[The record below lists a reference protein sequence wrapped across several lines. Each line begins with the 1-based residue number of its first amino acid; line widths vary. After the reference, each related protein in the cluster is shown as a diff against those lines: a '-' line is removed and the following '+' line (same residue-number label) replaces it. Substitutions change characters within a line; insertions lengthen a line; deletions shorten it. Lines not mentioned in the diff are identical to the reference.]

1 MGSKDDGYDVI
12 VVGCGI
18 AGLSAAVSAQQ
29 AGARVAL
36 LERAPK
42 EERGGNT
49 RYTESFWR
57 MQSHDAVSE
66 DFWDRFAENAGGHL
80 DPAVIEESVKPYD
93 EWPRLLRG
101 LGFVDPE
108 LVTTLADNAGPT
120 LRWLT
125 GFGISFDF
133 LPNYFIT
140 ESTTR
145 MAPAGGGLALVEA
158 LAAHAESVPDRIAIH
173 YETTA
178 RRLIQDDEGR
188 TNGVGATG
196 ANNRTTRLH
205 ARAVVLASGGFEGN
219 PEMLSRYLGPQS
231 QFIRPVARGGYY
243 NRGEGIRMALEIGA
257 APCGD
262 YGSFHA
268 QPVDPRSGQHEPV
281 VLNYPYGILVN
292 REGRRFVDEA
302 PATVDASYEAA
313 SRWMMAQTEGIAFA
327 ITDARLDDVPNWQ
340 KSVRTDQPPV
350 EAKTPAALAQALGV
364 DGDGLARTL
373 DAYNAACRAE
383 DGFKPLATG
392 QARDGGPH
400 AQKIQLGASRGPAA
414 LPRLADHRRQL
425 LHRRR
430 PQDQPAGSG
439 AQHRRRD
446 DPRPLRGGRDR
457 RPLLPHLYGLHLG
470 DAGRGL
476 RPDRRPRRG
485 GAQEPPVVGGVA
497 VSQIALPTV
506 FMRGGTSKGLFFHR
520 RDLPAERARWD
531 ALFLAA
537 LGSPD
542 PHGRQ
547 LDGMGGGISSASTVT
562 PMLPSSSTTC
572 SGRSMLQPSA
582 RPWSRPRSQAWSP
595 RCGGRR

>member
-1 MGSKDDGYDVI
+1 MGSKVDGYDVI

-42 EERGGNT
+42 EERDGNT

-66 DFWDRFAENAGGHL
+66 DFLDRFAENAGGHL

-158 LAAHAESVPDRIAIH
+158 LAAHAETVPDRIAIH

-188 TNGVGATG
+188 ANGVEATG
-196 ANNRTTRLH
+196 ANNRTARLH

-257 APCGD
+257 APYAPSSTIDRKAFCRYWIASLDEQTLRGVQAWLRGARECARCSSRPEARRRARRPTLTRSCGC
-262 YGSFHA
+262 
-268 QPVDPRSGQHEPV
+268 
-281 VLNYPYGILVN
+281 
-292 REGRRFVDEA
+292 
-302 PATVDASYEAA
+302 
-313 SRWMMAQTEGIAFA
+313 
-327 ITDARLDDVPNWQ
+327 
-340 KSVRTDQPPV
+340 
-350 EAKTPAALAQALGV
+350 
-364 DGDGLARTL
+364 ARTT
-373 DAYNAACRAE
+373 R
-383 DGFKPLATG
+383 
-392 QARDGGPH
+392 
-400 AQKIQLGASRGPAA
+400 
-414 LPRLADHRRQL
+414 
-425 LHRRR
+425 
-430 PQDQPAGSG
+430 AGS
-439 AQHRRRD
+439 
-446 DPRPLRGGRDR
+446 
-457 RPLLPHLYGLHLG
+457 
-470 DAGRGL
+470 
-476 RPDRRPRRG
+476 
-485 GAQEPPVVGGVA
+485 
-497 VSQIALPTV
+497 
-506 FMRGGTSKGLFFHR
+506 
-520 RDLPAERARWD
+520 RA
-531 ALFLAA
+531 
-537 LGSPD
+537 
-542 PHGRQ
+542 
-547 LDGMGGGISSASTVT
+547 T
-562 PMLPSSSTTC
+562 
-572 SGRSMLQPSA
+572 A
-582 RPWSRPRSQAWSP
+582 RKACARTSQAWNSRTCGSP
-595 RCGGRR
+595 ARTCAARSS

>member
-1 MGSKDDGYDVI
+1 MPGGDDGYDVI

-29 AGARVAL
+29 TGARVAL
-36 LERAPK
+36 LERAPR

-57 MQSHDAVSE
+57 MRSHDEVSE
-66 DFWDRFAENAGGHL
+66 DFVDRFAENAGGHL
-80 DPAVIEESVKPYD
+80 DPGVIEESVKPYD
-93 EWPRLLRG
+93 EWPGLLRG

-125 GFGISFDF
+125 GFGVEFDV

-158 LAAHAESVPDRIAIH
+158 LVAHAESVSDRIAIH

-178 RRLIQDDEGR
+178 RRLTVDADGR
-188 TNGVGATG
+188 VNGVEASGT
-196 ANNRTTRLH
+196 NNRTSRLH
-205 ARAVVLASGGFEGN
+205 ARAVVLASGGFQGN

-313 SRWMMAQTEGIAFA
+313 SRHIMAQTEGIAFA
-327 ITDARLDDVPNWQ
+327 ITDAKLDDVPNWQ

-350 EAKTPAALAQALGV
+350 EAETPATLADALGI
-364 DGDGLARTL
+364 DREGFTRTL
-373 DAYNAACRAE
+373 GDYNAACRSE
-383 DGFKPLATG
+383 DGFKPLALDGLATESLSPPKSNW
-392 QARDGGPH
+392 ARPVDRPPFRAWPIIAANCFTFGGLKIDPH
-400 AQKIQLGASRGPAA
+400 ARVLNTDGEVIPGLYAA
-414 LPRLADHRRQL
+414 GET
-425 LHRRR
+425 
-430 PQDQPAGSG
+430 AG
-439 AQHRRRD
+439 
-446 DPRPLRGGRDR
+446 
-457 RPLLPHLYGLHLG
+457 LYYRTYTGSTS
-470 DAGRGL
+470 
-476 RPDRRPRRG
+476 
-485 GAQEPPVVGGVA
+485 V
-497 VSQIALPTV
+497 
-506 FMRGGTSKGLFFHR
+506 MRGAVFGRTAGAHAAAR
-520 RDLPAERARWD
+520 RNR
-531 ALFLAA
+531 
-537 LGSPD
+537 
-542 PHGRQ
+542 
-547 LDGMGGGISSASTVT
+547 
-562 PMLPSSSTTC
+562 
-572 SGRSMLQPSA
+572 
-582 RPWSRPRSQAWSP
+582 
-595 RCGGRR
+595 

>member
-1 MGSKDDGYDVI
+1 MSAGDDGYDVI

-36 LERAPK
+36 LERAPR

-57 MQSHDAVSE
+57 MRSRDEVSE
-66 DFWDRFAENAGGHL
+66 DFLDRFAENAGGHV
-80 DPAVIEESVKPYD
+80 DPGVIEDSVKPYD

-108 LVTTLADNAGPT
+108 LVATLAEGAGPT
-120 LRWLT
+120 PRWLS
-125 GFGISFDF
+125 GFGVAFDF

-178 RRLIQDDEGR
+178 RHLILDDDGR
-188 TNGVGATG
+188 VSGIEASG
-196 ANNRTTRLH
+196 ANNRLHRLG

-231 QFIRPVARGGYY
+231 QFIRPVARSGYY
-243 NRGEGIRMALEIGA
+243 NRGEGIRMALDVAA

-268 QPVDPRSGQHEPV
+268 QPVDLRSGQHEPV

-302 PATVDASYEAA
+302 SATVDASYEAA
-313 SRWMMAQTEGIAFA
+313 SRQIMTQLEGVAFA
-327 ITDARLDDVPNWQ
+327 ITDARLDDVPSWQ

-350 EAKTPAALAQALGV
+350 EAESAAALAEVLGI
-364 DGDGLARTL
+364 DGAGLARTL
-373 DAYNAACRAE
+373 AAYNGACRAE
-383 DGFKPLATG
+383 DSFTPLALDGLGTEGIDPPKSNWVRPIDRPPFRAWPIIAANCFTFGGLKINPTAQVLNTDGEAIPGLYAAGETADLYHRTYTG
-392 QARDGGPH
+392 STSVMR
-400 AQKIQLGASRGPAA
+400 GAVFG
-414 LPRLADHRRQL
+414 
-425 LHRRR
+425 
-430 PQDQPAGSG
+430 
-439 AQHRRRD
+439 
-446 DPRPLRGGRDR
+446 
-457 RPLLPHLYGLHLG
+457 
-470 DAGRGL
+470 
-476 RPDRRPRRG
+476 
-485 GAQEPPVVGGVA
+485 
-497 VSQIALPTV
+497 QIA
-506 FMRGGTSKGLFFHR
+506 GL
-520 RDLPAERARWD
+520 DAAARKNK
-531 ALFLAA
+531 
-537 LGSPD
+537 
-542 PHGRQ
+542 
-547 LDGMGGGISSASTVT
+547 
-562 PMLPSSSTTC
+562 
-572 SGRSMLQPSA
+572 
-582 RPWSRPRSQAWSP
+582 
-595 RCGGRR
+595 

>member
-1 MGSKDDGYDVI
+1 M
-12 VVGCGI
+12 
-18 AGLSAAVSAQQ
+18 
-29 AGARVAL
+29 
-36 LERAPK
+36 
-42 EERGGNT
+42 
-49 RYTESFWR
+49 
-57 MQSHDAVSE
+57 
-66 DFWDRFAENAGGHL
+66 
-80 DPAVIEESVKPYD
+80 
-93 EWPRLLRG
+93 PR
-101 LGFVDPE
+101 
-108 LVTTLADNAGPT
+108 
-120 LRWLT
+120 
-125 GFGISFDF
+125 
-133 LPNYFIT
+133 
-140 ESTTR
+140 
-145 MAPAGGGLALVEA
+145 
-158 LAAHAESVPDRIAIH
+158 SVPDRIAIH

-188 TNGVGATG
+188 ANGVEATG
-196 ANNRTTRLH
+196 ANNRTTRLR

-313 SRWMMAQTEGIAFA
+313 SRRMMAQTEGIAFA

-340 KSVRTDQPPV
+340 KSVRTDLPPV
-350 EAKTPAALAQALGV
+350 EAEAPTALG
-364 DGDGLARTL
+364 
-373 DAYNAACRAE
+373 
-383 DGFKPLATG
+383 
-392 QARDGGPH
+392 
-400 AQKIQLGASRGPAA
+400 SS
-414 LPRLADHRRQL
+414 PR
-425 LHRRR
+425 HRRR
-430 PQDQPAGSG
+430 RARAHAGRLQRRLPQPMTASSRWRWTGS
-439 AQHRRRD
+439 RRRAS
-446 DPRPLRGGRDR
+446 RPEN
-457 RPLLPHLYGLHLG
+457 PT
-470 DAGRGL
+470 GRGL

-497 VSQIALPTV
+497 VSQIALPAV

>member
-1 MGSKDDGYDVI
+1 MSGGDDGYDVI

-36 LERAPK
+36 LERAPRD
-42 EERGGNT
+42 ERGGNT

-57 MQSHDAVSE
+57 MQSHDEVAE
-66 DFWDRFAENAGGHL
+66 DFLDRFAENAGGHL
-80 DPAVIEESVKPYD
+80 DPAVIEDSVKPYD
-93 EWPRLLRG
+93 AWPGLLRG

-108 LVTTLADNAGPT
+108 LVTTLAGGAGPT

-125 GFGISFDF
+125 GFGVAFDF

-158 LAAHAESVPDRIAIH
+158 LAAHAEKVPDRIAIR

-178 RRLIQDDEGR
+178 RRLVLDDDGR
-188 TNGVGATG
+188 VSGIEVSG
-196 ANNRTTRLH
+196 ANNRRLRLG

-268 QPVDPRSGQHEPV
+268 QPVDPRSGRHEPV

-313 SRWMMAQTEGIAFA
+313 SRRIMAQPEGIAFA

-350 EAKTPAALAQALGV
+350 EAESAAALAGALGI
-364 DGDGLARTL
+364 DGAGLARTL
-373 DAYNAACRAE
+373 SAYNGACRTE
-383 DGFKPLATG
+383 DGFTPLALDGLATDG
-392 QARDGGPH
+392 LDPPKSNWARPLDRPPYRAWPIIAANCFTFGGL
-400 AQKIQLGASRGPAA
+400 KINPAA
-414 LPRLADHRRQL
+414 QVLNTDGEAIPGLYA
-425 LHRRR
+425 
-430 PQDQPAGSG
+430 AGETAG
-439 AQHRRRD
+439 
-446 DPRPLRGGRDR
+446 
-457 RPLLPHLYGLHLG
+457 LYYRTYTGSTS
-470 DAGRGL
+470 
-476 RPDRRPRRG
+476 
-485 GAQEPPVVGGVA
+485 V
-497 VSQIALPTV
+497 
-506 FMRGGTSKGLFFHR
+506 MRGAVFGRIAGLDAAAR
-520 RDLPAERARWD
+520 RNR
-531 ALFLAA
+531 
-537 LGSPD
+537 
-542 PHGRQ
+542 
-547 LDGMGGGISSASTVT
+547 
-562 PMLPSSSTTC
+562 
-572 SGRSMLQPSA
+572 
-582 RPWSRPRSQAWSP
+582 
-595 RCGGRR
+595 